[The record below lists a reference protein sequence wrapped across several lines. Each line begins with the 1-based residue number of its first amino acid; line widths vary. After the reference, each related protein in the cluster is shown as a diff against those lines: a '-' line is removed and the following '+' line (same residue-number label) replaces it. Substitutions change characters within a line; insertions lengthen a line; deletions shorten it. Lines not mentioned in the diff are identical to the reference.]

1 MTCQTTLF
9 IFLTSAPNSVPIGIE
24 DGKIPNGYITA
35 SSTYNR
41 YTAPWL
47 GRLNNKARGR
57 FKGAWS
63 AKRNNRKQWLQ
74 FNLGIPT
81 LVTVIRTQG
90 RQDANQWVTKY
101 KLFYSNNGVRF
112 TPYKKGGRV
121 KVGISNYSSVKV
133 GYCVSSFLTGSLNP
147 DNQFK
152 LTYDLIRRLIT
163 PVAL

>member
-1 MTCQTTLF
+1 M
-9 IFLTSAPNSVPIGIE
+9 E

-41 YTAPWL
+41 YTAPWQ

-57 FKGAWS
+57 LKGAWS

-74 FNLGIPT
+74 FNLGIST
-81 LVTVIRTQG
+81 LVTEIRTQG

-121 KVGISNYSSVKV
+121 KVGVSNYSVLKV
-133 GYCVSSFLTGSLNP
+133 GNYVSSFLTGSLNP
-147 DNQFK
+147 GYQFK
-152 LTYDLIRRLIT
+152 LPYDLYKDTYHASRFEKLKKNSSE
-163 PVAL
+163 

>member
-1 MTCQTTLF
+1 MTLF
-9 IFLTSAPNSVPIGIE
+9 IFSTSAPNSVPIGVE

-47 GRLNNKARGR
+47 GRLNSKARGR
-57 FKGAWS
+57 LKGAWS

-81 LVTVIRTQG
+81 LVTEIRTQG

-121 KVGISNYSSVKV
+121 KVGISNYIYSILEV
-133 GYCVSSFLTGSLNP
+133 GNCIFNFLAGSLNP
-147 DNQFK
+147 GYQFK
-152 LTYDLIRRLIT
+152 LPYDFMRRLIT
-163 PVAL
+163 QVALRN